1 MDRNQQSQSGGNGF
15 DGSSNGKVQ
24 ASSFDPWPWV
34 EVCIRRSYWMVFA
47 AVLLGAAGAYVGLK
61 YWQANYTA
69 TIQLLRFE
77 PQNTSELFKPR
88 EFTEHT
94 FASLLRSPELLG
106 RVSTQTKPQIS
117 ADQLAATLRVLPVP
131 ESDVVSVSVS
141 ADTPEAAVKLA
152 NLYALEAERFTKD
165 MQAKEAAEANDY
177 LKQQLSEMDSD
188 VAKLNEQLQ
197 TLAKRPV
204 TPSVSRNS
212 ALADRLQ
219 KELDHLSILE
229 RQYMDAHPLVIG
241 QRSLI
246 ADLRRQLANSTN
258 EPAPP
263 APAPAPASTNLLA
276 MPGAAGSTTNING
289 RPAPTNAVAETK
301 PGAPARADPNQ
312 DVLLSQ
318 LQNIGH
324 SRLLLAT
331 RQREAQQYAKNPTGY
346 CRILA
351 TATANDV
358 IANDPQ
364 PKIIFLGLLG
374 AVVGFAGTLALVLL
388 VELLGRRIKTRA
400 DLKRITRLPLLG
412 TLGNLNRMKPAAQRN
427 WAFRTWTTLQSK
439 LSLSPNH
446 GLVCG
451 ITSCA
456 EGEGRSTWVNM
467 LARAATECGFRVLT
481 IAAIPSH
488 KHQVSAHEQLED
500 QKFEENSE
508 DADPNLAI
516 TSSVLASPAQVTEKL
531 VGENSQPLVH
541 IPLPGWVWNLERR
554 KQWQTALN
562 QWAKIDNIVILVELP
577 AASEPETVLL
587 AENLPNL
594 IWLSDSG
601 KSDAAECR
609 EQLTTLRDAR
619 CNLVGSVLNHEPA
632 PPLKK
637 RFARWTGCIVFL
649 IGLDLFSANAQEANP
664 PVAPP
669 APARVTNLAFSVS
682 TPAQRASWQ
691 QRFTLGPGDVLNLG
705 LFGQPELTRLDVLI
719 GPDGRVSYLQAQ
731 DIAAAG
737 LTIDELRVKLDEALA
752 QYYRTPRTIVTP
764 VAYRSKKYY
773 VLGKVTQ
780 RGVFTLDRPLTIV
793 EAVARAHGLET
804 GLLENQNSVDLADLQ
819 RSFLMRGGKR
829 MPVNFEKLFQTG
841 DLSQNIALE
850 PDDYL
855 YFAAANLKEVYV
867 LGEVR
872 SPGPVYWTANTTVMG
887 AIAGRAG
894 FTDRAYKSRVVVVR
908 GSLDHPLTYVV
919 NIWAAFD
926 ARSNDFVLEPKD
938 IVYVHYRPFIRAE
951 ELLDIAATAFIQSA
965 TAAWVG
971 ESVPE
976 IITSPIIPTP

>member
-1 MDRNQQSQSGGNGF
+1 MDRNNRQTQSENEPDS
-15 DGSSNGKVQ
+15 SSNGKVP
-24 ASSFDPWPWV
+24 ANSFDPWPWV
-34 EVCIRRSYWMVFA
+34 EVCLRRSHWMILA
-47 AVLLGAAGAYVGLK
+47 AVLLAAAGAYVG
-61 YWQANYTA
+61 WERWHANYTA
-69 TIQLLRFE
+69 TVQLIRFE
-77 PQNTSELFKPR
+77 PQNTSEFFKPR
-88 EFTEHT
+88 EYTEHT
-94 FASLLRSPELLG
+94 FASLLKSPELLQ
-106 RVSTQTKPQIS
+106 RISKQANPQIS
-117 ADQLAATLRVLPVP
+117 ADQLAATVRVLPVP

-141 ADTPEAAVKLA
+141 AESAEAAVKLA
-152 NLYALEAERFTKD
+152 NLYATEAERFTKD
-165 MQAKEAAEANDY
+165 VQAKEAAEANGY
-177 LKQQLSEMDSD
+177 LKQQLAEMDGD
-188 VAKLNEQLQ
+188 VARLNEQLQ
-197 TLAKRPV
+197 ALARRPAVQGV
-204 TPSVSRNS
+204 TRNS
-212 ALADRLQ
+212 VLADRLQ
-219 KELDHLSILE
+219 KEVDHLSLLE

-241 QRSLI
+241 QRSLV
-246 ADLRRQLANSTN
+246 ADVRKQLANSTN

-263 APAPAPASTNLLA
+263 APAPVAPVTNLLA
-276 MPGAAGSTTNING
+276 LPGTPGSTTNLTG
-289 RPAPTNAVAETK
+289 RPTTNAVAEAK
-301 PGAPARADPNQ
+301 PGADPNH

-318 LQNIGH
+318 LQNLAH

-351 TATANDV
+351 MASPNDV
-358 IANDPQ
+358 LANDPR
-364 PKIIFLGLLG
+364 PKIAFLSLLG
-374 AVVGFAGTLALVLL
+374 GLVGFAGTLALVLL
-388 VELLGRRIKTRA
+388 VELFGSKVKTRA
-400 DLKRITRLPLLG
+400 DLKRIARLPLLG
-412 TLGNLNRMKPAAQRN
+412 TLGNLKRMKPLAQRN

-456 EGEGRSTWVNM
+456 EGEGRSTWINM

-488 KHQVSAHEQLED
+488 KDPAHPHEQIED
-500 QKFEENSE
+500 QKFPETSENA
-508 DADPNLAI
+508 DATDTNLAI
-516 TSSVLASPAQVTEKL
+516 TSSVLSSPAQVTEKL

-577 AASEPETVLL
+577 PASEPETVLL

-594 IWLSDSG
+594 IWLADSG

-637 RFARWTGCIVFL
+637 RFARWTGCLAVL
-649 IGLDLFSANAQEANP
+649 LGLDFFGAHAQEANLQ
-664 PVAPP
+664 AAQP
-669 APARVTNLAFSVS
+669 APVRATNLTFSAG
-682 TPAQRASWQ
+682 TPAQRAPWQ

-705 LFGQPELTRLDVLI
+705 LFGQPELTRLDVPI
-719 GPDGRVSYLQAQ
+719 GPDGQLSYLQAQ

-737 LTIDELRVKLDEALA
+737 LTIDELRVKFDEALA
-752 QYYRTPRTIVTP
+752 QYYRTPRTIVIP

-773 VLGKVTQ
+773 MLGKVAQ

-793 EAVARAHGLET
+793 EAVARAQGLET

-829 MPVNFEKLFQTG
+829 VPVNLEKLFHGG

-872 SPGPVYWTANTTVMG
+872 SPGPVYWSPNATVIG
-887 AIAGRAG
+887 AIAGRSG
-894 FTDRAYKSRVVVVR
+894 FTDRAYKTRVAVVR

-919 NIWAAFD
+919 NVWAAFD
-926 ARSNDFVLEPKD
+926 ARSGDFALEPKD
-938 IVYVHYRPFIRAE
+938 IVYVHSRPFIRAE

-971 ESVPE
+971 QGVPVL
-976 IITSPIIPTP
+976 IKSPIIPTP

>member
-1 MDRNQQSQSGGNGF
+1 M
-15 DGSSNGKVQ
+15 
-24 ASSFDPWPWV
+24 
-34 EVCIRRSYWMVFA
+34 ILA
-47 AVLLGAAGAYVGLK
+47 AVLLGAAGAYVGFTR
-61 YWQANYTA
+61 WQANYTA
-69 TIQLLRFE
+69 NVQLLRFE
-77 PQNTSELFKPR
+77 AQNTSELFKPR

-106 RVSTQTKPQIS
+106 RVSKKSQPPIS
-117 ADQLAATLRVLPVP
+117 VDQLAATVRVLPVP

-141 ADTPEAAVKLA
+141 ADTAENAVRLA
-152 NLYALEAERFTKD
+152 NLYAAEAEHFTKD

-177 LKQQLSEMDSD
+177 LKQQLAEMDSD
-188 VAKLNEQLQ
+188 VAKLNEQWQ
-197 TLAKRPV
+197 TLARRPAV
-204 TPSVSRNS
+204 QSVPRAS
-212 ALADRLQ
+212 ALAERLQ
-219 KELDHLSILE
+219 KELDHLSLLE
-229 RQYMDAHPLVIG
+229 RQYTDAHPLVIA
-241 QRSLI
+241 QRSLV
-246 ADLRRQLANSTN
+246 ADLRKQLANSSN
-258 EPAPP
+258 EPTPLAPP
-263 APAPAPASTNLLA
+263 TSAPLTNSFALPSATASTTNLLTRA
-276 MPGAAGSTTNING
+276 TS
-289 RPAPTNAVAETK
+289 TNAVAEAK
-301 PGAPARADPNQ
+301 PGADPNQ

-324 SRLLLAT
+324 SRLLKAT
-331 RQREAQQYAKNPTGY
+331 QQREAQQYAKNPTGY

-351 TATANDV
+351 MATPNEV
-358 IANDPQ
+358 IANDPR
-364 PKIIFLGLLG
+364 PKIIFLSLLG
-374 AVVGFAGTLALVLL
+374 AAIGFGGTLALVLL
-388 VELLGRRIKTRA
+388 VELFGTQVKTRA
-400 DLKRITRLPLLG
+400 DLKRISRLPVLG
-412 TLGNLNRMKPAAQRN
+412 TLGNLKRMKSAAQRN

-488 KHQVSAHEQLED
+488 KHQVNPHAQIED
-500 QKFEENSE
+500 QRDEEAFEDS
-508 DADPNLAI
+508 DPTDPNMAI
-516 TSSVLASPAQVTEKL
+516 TSSVLSSPAQVTEKL
-531 VGENSQPLVH
+531 VGENPQPLVH

-577 AASEPETVLL
+577 PACEPETVLL

-594 IWLSDSG
+594 IWLADSG

-609 EQLTTLRDAR
+609 EQLNTLRDAR

-637 RFARWTGCIVFL
+637 RFARWTGCMALL
-649 IGLDLFSANAQEANP
+649 IGLDFFTAHAQEANP
-664 PVAPP
+664 PVEPP
-669 APARVTNLAFSVS
+669 APARPTNLAFSAN
-682 TPAQRASWQ
+682 TPGQRAAWQ

-731 DIAAAG
+731 DITAGG

-752 QYYRTPRTIVTP
+752 QYYRTPRTIVIP

-780 RGVFTLDRPLTIV
+780 RGVFTLDRPLTII

-829 MPVNFEKLFQTG
+829 VPVNFEKLFQTG
-841 DLSQNIALE
+841 DLSQNVTLE

-872 SPGPVYWTANTTVMG
+872 SPGPVYWTANTTVMA
-887 AIAGRAG
+887 AIAGRSG
-894 FTDRAYKSRVVVVR
+894 FTDRAYKSRVAVVR

-919 NIWAAFD
+919 NVWDGFD
-926 ARSNDFVLEPKD
+926 ARSNDFTLEPKD
-938 IVYVHYRPFIRAE
+938 IIYVHYRPFIRVE
-951 ELLDIAATAFIQSA
+951 ELLDIAATAFMQSA

-976 IITSPIIPTP
+976 IIKSPFIPTP